1 MPTLYI
7 YPKGGDSFTIAL
19 GTEKVTIGR
28 SSDNTIFI
36 PDPFCSSHHA
46 VIYPIETGF
55 AVKDAGSKNG
65 TFVNGKKIAGE
76 LELKKGDEIL
86 VGSVRVIFD
95 KPLLTNVEV
104 TDALSSTTNV
114 NTIIPFRDI
123 LTKPPTKTTVRAFP
137 AMGDME
143 QMKAEH
149 RISSIIGEVSKALL
163 LHKPLSELLDH
174 IMDIIS
180 EHMPMDRGVLMLKD
194 GNPVQLIPRVIRIN
208 NKRFQN
214 QKIQVSKSI
223 INMAFEQQL
232 SVLTSDAALDP
243 RFSAKD
249 SIINSGIHSAMCVP
263 LWNDKEIIGII
274 YADRISLLDAF
285 SDEDLRLLTLLA
297 NLAAVKIENSRQVEI
312 EIEAEKMKREL
323 QLAAKLQQ
331 DFFPKENP
339 SCENYEIAGKNIP
352 CQEVGGDYYD
362 FISIDPCHLGI
373 AIADVSG
380 KGMSA
385 SLLMASLRAS
395 LHAEVHTGYDLGAM
409 VLKLNDFVHRSSAIN
424 QFITFFY
431 CELDKKTSELRY
443 INAGH
448 NPPLMVKPR
457 AGINSLDSS
466 GLCLGM
472 LPSVSYDLKTLAF
485 DPGDILLLFTDGI
498 TESRNKNNEE
508 FGVER
513 LGAIVQTQGR
523 TSAFD
528 LTQTIL
534 KELNEFTANA
544 DPADDRTLVVIKRI
558 A

>member
-7 YPKGGDSFTIAL
+7 YPKVGDPFTIAL
-19 GTEKVTIGR
+19 GSEKVTIGR
-28 SSDNTIFI
+28 SSDNMIFV

-46 VIYPIETGF
+46 SIYPVETGYF
-55 AVKDAGSKNG
+55 VKDSGSKNG

-76 LELKKGDEIL
+76 IELKKGDEIL

-95 KPLLTNVEV
+95 KALLTNVEV

-123 LTKPPTKTTVRAFP
+123 LKKPPTKTTIRAFP
-137 AMGDME
+137 PLGDIE
-143 QMKAEH
+143 QIKTEH
-149 RISSIIGEVSKALL
+149 RISTIMSDVSKALV
-163 LHKPLSELLDH
+163 LHKPVSELLDH
-174 IMDIIS
+174 IMNIIS
-180 EHMPMDRGVLMLKD
+180 EHLPMDRSILMLKE
-194 GNPVQLIPRVIRIN
+194 GNPVQLIPRVIRID

-223 INMAFEQQL
+223 VNMAFEQQL

-263 LWNDKEIIGII
+263 LWNDTEIIGII

-285 SDEDLRLLTLLA
+285 TDEDLRLLTLLS
-297 NLAAVKIENSRQVEI
+297 NLAAVKIEESRRIEREI
-312 EIEAEKMKREL
+312 ESEKMKREL
-323 QLAAKLQQ
+323 ELAAQIQ
-331 DFFPKENP
+331 SNFFPKENP
-339 SCENYEIAGKNIP
+339 SCQNYEIAGKNIP
-352 CQEVGGDYYD
+352 CQQVGGDYYD

-380 KGMSA
+380 KGVSA
-385 SLLMASLRAS
+385 SLLMSALRAN
-395 LHAEVHTGYDLGAM
+395 LHAECHAGYDLGGM
-409 VLKLNDFVHRSSAIN
+409 VVKLNNFIHISSDIN
-424 QFITFFY
+424 EFITFFF
-431 CELDKKTSELRY
+431 CELNKEKGELHY
-443 INAGH
+443 VNAGH
-448 NPPLMVKPR
+448 NPPFVMKKSGQIGYLES
-457 AGINSLDSS
+457 G

-472 LPSVSYDLKTLAF
+472 LPSSTYDVRNIRI
-485 DPGDILLLFTDGI
+485 DPGDILLLYTDGI
-498 TESRNKNNEE
+498 TESRDKNNQE

-513 LGAIVQTQGR
+513 LTAIIQKHKKV
-523 TSAFD
+523 SAFD

-534 KELNEFTANA
+534 DELNEFTAKA

>member
-7 YPKGGDSFTIAL
+7 YPKAGDFFTISL

-28 SSDNTIFI
+28 SSDNMIFV

-46 VIYPIETGF
+46 AIYPIGTGY
-55 AVKDAGSKNG
+55 AVKDSGSKNG

-123 LTKPPTKTTVRAFP
+123 LKKPPTKTTIRAFP
-137 AMGDME
+137 PLADIE
-143 QMKAEH
+143 QIKTEH
-149 RISSIIGEVSKALL
+149 KISSIMSEVSQALV
-163 LHKPLSELLDH
+163 LHKPISELLDH
-174 IMDIIS
+174 IMNIIS
-180 EHMPMDRGVLMLKD
+180 EHLPMDRSILMLKE
-194 GNPVQLIPRVIRIN
+194 GNPVQLIPRVIRID

-223 INMAFEQQL
+223 VNMAFEQQL
-232 SVLTSDAALDP
+232 SVLTSDAAIDP

-263 LWNDKEIIGII
+263 LWNNTEIIGII

-285 SDEDLRLLTLLA
+285 TDEDLRLLTLLS
-297 NLAAVKIENSRQVEI
+297 NLAAVKIEESRRIEQEI
-312 EIEAEKMKREL
+312 ETEKMKREL
-323 QLAAKLQQ
+323 QLAAQIQ
-331 DFFPKENP
+331 SNFFPKENP
-339 SCENYEIAGKNIP
+339 SCQNYEIAGKNIP
-352 CQEVGGDYYD
+352 CQQVGGDYYD

-380 KGMSA
+380 KGVSA
-385 SLLMASLRAS
+385 SLLMASLRAN
-395 LHAEVHTGYDLGAM
+395 LHAEVHAGYDLGAM
-409 VLKLNDFVHRSSAIN
+409 VVKLNNFVHLSSAIN
-424 QFITFFY
+424 QFITFFF
-431 CELDKKTSELRY
+431 CELNKEKGELHY
-443 INAGH
+443 VNAGH
-448 NPPLMVKPR
+448 NPPFLMKKS
-457 AGINSLDSS
+457 GEIGYLDSC

-472 LPSVSYDLKTLAF
+472 LPSMTYDLRSQAIG
-485 DPGDILLLFTDGI
+485 PGDILLLYTDGI
-498 TESRNKNNEE
+498 TESRNKDNEE

-513 LGAIVQTQGR
+513 LTAIIHKSKKA
-523 TSAFD
+523 SAFD

-534 KELNEFTANA
+534 DGLNEFTAKA
-544 DPADDRTLVVIKRI
+544 DPADDRTLVVIKRT

>member
-19 GTEKVTIGR
+19 STDKVTIGR

-46 VIYPIETGF
+46 VIYPIDRGF

-76 LELKKGDEIL
+76 FELKKGDEVL

-95 KPLLTNVEV
+95 KPLVTNVEV

-123 LTKPPTKTTVRAFP
+123 LTKPPTKTTIRAFP
-137 AMGDME
+137 PMGDIE
-143 QMKAEH
+143 QMKTEQ
-149 RISSIIGEVSKALL
+149 RISSIMGEVSKALL
-163 LHKPLSELLDH
+163 LHKPLTELLDH

-180 EHMPMDRGVLMLKD
+180 EHMPMDRGILMLKD

-214 QKIQVSKSI
+214 QKIQLSKSI

-263 LWNDKEIIGII
+263 LWNDTEIIGII

-297 NLAAVKIENSRQVEI
+297 NLAAVKIENSRQIEI

-323 QLAAKLQQ
+323 QLAAQIQK

-339 SCENYEIAGKNIP
+339 SCENYEIAGRNIP
-352 CQEVGGDYYD
+352 CQAVGGDYYD
-362 FISIDPCHLGI
+362 FIFIDPCHLGI

-395 LHAEVHTGYDLGAM
+395 LHAEVHAGYDLGAM
-409 VLKLNDFVHRSSAIN
+409 VLKLNSFVHGSSAIN
-424 QFITFFY
+424 QFITFFF
-431 CELDKKTSELRY
+431 CELDKKKSELRY

-448 NPPLMVKPR
+448 NPPLVVKR
-457 AGINSLDSS
+457 SAGVSFLDSS

-485 DPGDILLLFTDGI
+485 DKGDILLLFTDGI

-513 LGAIVQTQGR
+513 LSAIIQKHGQA
-523 TSAFD
+523 SAFD

-534 KELNEFTANA
+534 RELDEFTAKA
-544 DPADDRTLVVIKRI
+544 DPLDDRTLVVIKRI